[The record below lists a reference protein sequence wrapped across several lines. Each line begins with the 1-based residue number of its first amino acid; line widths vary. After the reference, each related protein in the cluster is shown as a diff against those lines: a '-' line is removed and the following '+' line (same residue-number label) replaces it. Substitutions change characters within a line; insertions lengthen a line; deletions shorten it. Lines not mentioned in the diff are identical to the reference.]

1 MREAFWIC
9 RTHVFDPDEY
19 FCSACRG
26 FAKRAYAFCP
36 SCGSRMTAVQEDDSE
51 EWDELDEIEFL
62 LEEEEDEW

>member
-1 MREAFWIC
+1 MWYNQKTGVSAAII
-9 RTHVFDPDEY
+9 TDEY

-36 SCGSRMTAVQEDDSE
+36 NCGSRMTAVQEDDSE